1 MQFSEQEL
9 ALTTINIIL
18 IAKTLRR
25 RVLLFILNR
34 QKEIG
39 LPMKEIKIEG
49 IGCLYK

>member
-18 IAKTLRR
+18 IAKTPRR

-34 QKEIG
+34 QKEIDS
-39 LPMKEIKIEG
+39 PKKEIEFEG